1 MRGMEI
7 ELGASC
13 LVAGK
18 FIKYYEGYLLS
29 LSQIFLFGLGT
40 KVACHNL

>member
-1 MRGMEI
+1 MEI

-29 LSQIFLFGLGT
+29 LS
-40 KVACHNL
+40 